1 MKGLLVLLGSYLL
14 GSLPTAYVV
23 ARYLKGFDIRRR
35 GSGNIGATNAFR
47 TMGTGPGLAVLAV
60 DVLKGTIPVLLGRAV
75 GGDWMAVLA
84 GMAAMAGHNWSV
96 FLAFQGGRG
105 VATAAGVF
113 LGLAPY
119 ALFWAFLVWLL
130 VLLITRY
137 VSLSSVVAA
146 ASAPVI
152 LLLLRGPLPYF
163 LFTLVAAGIIIY
175 RHRPNIKRLL
185 AGREP
190 KIGERS

>member
-1 MKGLLVLLGSYLL
+1 MKWLLVLLMAYLL
-14 GSLPTAYVV
+14 GSVPTAYVV
-23 ARYLKGFDIRRR
+23 ARYFKGFDIRRR

-75 GGDWMAVLA
+75 GGDWLAVLA
-84 GMAAMAGHNWSV
+84 GLAAMAGHNWSI
-96 FLAFQGGRG
+96 FLSFHGGRG

-113 LGLAPY
+113 LALTPI
-119 ALFWAFLVWLL
+119 ALFWAFIVWLF
-130 VLLITRY
+130 VLLSTRY

-146 ASAPVI
+146 ASAPV
-152 LLLLRGPLPYF
+152 LLLILHGPLPYF

-190 KIGERS
+190 KLGERS